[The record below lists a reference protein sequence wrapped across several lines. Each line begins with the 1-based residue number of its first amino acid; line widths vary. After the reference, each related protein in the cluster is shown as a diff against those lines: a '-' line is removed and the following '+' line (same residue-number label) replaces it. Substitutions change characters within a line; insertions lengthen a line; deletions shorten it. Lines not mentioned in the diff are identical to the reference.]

1 MIDKIDYI
9 IEAMHNAENERV
21 QEIQELQSACQSS
34 AKNLI
39 HYRTLRTID
48 ITELQ
53 RRLGDLGLS
62 RIARAESHVM
72 ASLENC
78 RFILRK
84 LLGEEPV
91 HPLKRPISIKRARKI
106 LNTHSKD
113 LLGYRSKGRRVRI
126 MVTLPSEAAHDY
138 ELVEGL
144 LAAGMNT
151 ARINCAHDGPEEWQQ
166 MIDNVARAREKLNKN
181 CRISMDLAGPKIR
194 TGPIEP
200 GPRVRRFKP
209 SRNELGQVVEPALIN
224 LVTRLSG
231 SPDELPVDGSWLLDT
246 EVGNHV
252 KFRDA
257 REKKRTFLIKQVGHN
272 KALASSTQTS
282 YVQSGL
288 ELRNKEAG
296 HTTTVGELP
305 PLEQAIFLKNG
316 DVLRVI
322 KEQIPGRPAQYDEG
336 GDLLEPAFISC
347 TSQEVFND
355 VKIGEKIL
363 FDDGKIRGTVL
374 AAHENEI
381 KVEIVHA
388 GPNGTNLKADKGINL
403 PETDLKMS
411 GLTDKDR
418 EDLKFITTHA
428 DVVNFSFVN
437 SPQDVQELLDEFEKL
452 DAVNKLGIIL
462 KIETQAAYN
471 NLTEILLAGMKNYPL
486 GVMIA
491 RGDLAIESG
500 WENIGRIQ
508 QEILYLCNA
517 AHVPEVWATQVLES
531 LAKKGI
537 PSRSEITDATTSLNA
552 ECVMLNKGPYIL
564 EAVKLLDYILKSLN
578 QYRDKNVKM
587 TPVMQKADLASSP

>member
-209 SRNELGQVVEPALIN
+209 TRNELGQVVEPAQIN

-231 SPDELPVDGSWLLDT
+231 SPDELPVDESWLLDT

-257 REKKRTFLIKQVGHN
+257 REKKRTFLVKQVGHN

-471 NLTEILLAGMKNYPL
+471 NLTEILLAGMKNYLL